1 MAVEK
6 PADHVADHKNKVAE
20 PVRDR
25 RVDLLGTRILA
36 KRGNAT
42 RSEYQTVFRGLGA
55 DLLPGGGRC
64 ETVKQLITTQID
76 LITKAGASRFFCVL
90 RTLS

>member
-55 DLLPGGGRC
+55 DLLPGAGRC
-64 ETVKQLITTQID
+64 KTVT
-76 LITKAGASRFFCVL
+76 
-90 RTLS
+90 

>member
-6 PADHVADHKNKVAE
+6 PADNVADRQNKVNE

-36 KRGNAT
+36 KRRNAT

-55 DLLPGGGRC
+55 DLFAIA
-64 ETVKQLITTQID
+64 V
-76 LITKAGASRFFCVL
+76 
-90 RTLS
+90 

>member
-1 MAVEK
+1 MEVEK
-6 PADHVADHKNKVAE
+6 PADIIADRENKVDE

-25 RVDLLGTRILA
+25 RVDLLDTRVLA

-55 DLLPGGGRC
+55 DLC
-64 ETVKQLITTQID
+64 AIAV
-76 LITKAGASRFFCVL
+76 
-90 RTLS
+90 

>member
-1 MAVEK
+1 MEVEK
-6 PADHVADHKNKVAE
+6 PADIIADRKNKVDE

-25 RVDLLGTRILA
+25 RVDLLGTWILA

-55 DLLPGGGRC
+55 DLFAIA
-64 ETVKQLITTQID
+64 V
-76 LITKAGASRFFCVL
+76 
-90 RTLS
+90 

>member
-1 MAVEK
+1 MVYHRERGLMEVEK
-6 PADHVADHKNKVAE
+6 PADIIADRENKVDE

-25 RVDLLGTRILA
+25 RVDLLDTRVLA

-55 DLLPGGGRC
+55 DLC
-64 ETVKQLITTQID
+64 AIAV
-76 LITKAGASRFFCVL
+76 
-90 RTLS
+90 